1 MSTAAAIGTPAPP
14 TVRAAGGVLWREV
27 DGQVLVAVVHRPKY
41 DDWSLPK
48 GKLERGE
55 LEVEGAVREI
65 AEETGFSCSVGR
77 SLGVSRYR
85 VLERGRDVAKTVRWW
100 ALEAHDGEFVPGSEV
115 DELRW
120 LPVAEALALLSAG
133 REDGVLER
141 FATVPARTSTILLVR
156 HGRAGSRQEWS
167 GPDDERP
174 LDAVGRQQADVL
186 ARVLP
191 LWRPVEVRSAPAL
204 RCRQSVEPVAEH
216 LGLPVEVDEALAEQA
231 AAALPARLAALGAQ
245 ARTVVACSQGGA
257 IRPCLPELV
266 AAAGLTVDDTD
277 APKGSVWALSWSDG
291 RLVDADRTDLP
302 L

>member
-1 MSTAAAIGTPAPP
+1 MSTAAATGTPAPP

-27 DGQVLVAVVHRPKY
+27 DGEVLVAVVHRPKY

-65 AEETGFSCSVGR
+65 AEETGFSCTVGR
-77 SLGVSRYR
+77 GLGSSRYR

-100 ALEAHDGEFVPGSEV
+100 ALEAQDGEFVPGSEV

-120 LPVAEALALLSAG
+120 LPVADALALLTAG

-141 FATVPARTSTILLVR
+141 FAALPARTATVLLVR
-156 HGRAGSRQEWS
+156 HACAGSRQQWS

-174 LDAVGRQQADVL
+174 LDVAGRQQASAL
-186 ARVLP
+186 ARLLP
-191 LWRPVEVRSAPAL
+191 LWRPVEVLSAPAL
-204 RCRQSVEPVAEH
+204 RCRETVEPVAAR
-216 LGLPVEVDEALAEQA
+216 LGLAVEVDGTLAEEAGEALPGR
-231 AAALPARLAALGAQ
+231 LRTLGGDARP
-245 ARTVVACSQGGA
+245 VVVCSQGGA
-257 IRPCLPELV
+257 IRPALTRIGTEDGLELE
-266 AAAGLTVDDTD
+266 DPD

-291 RLVDADRTDLP
+291 RLVDADRTDVP
-302 L
+302 G